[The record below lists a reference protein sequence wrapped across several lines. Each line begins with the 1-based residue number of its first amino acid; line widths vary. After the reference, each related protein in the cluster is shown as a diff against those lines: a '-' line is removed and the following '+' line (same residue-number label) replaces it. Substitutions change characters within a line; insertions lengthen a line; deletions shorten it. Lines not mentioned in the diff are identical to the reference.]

1 MRLRD
6 SVALLALRLLTSS
19 ASFTLAFEVGQL
31 IQTGS
36 GLSIT
41 GKPSSWQSEVS
52 EYLGIP
58 FAQPPINELRWKAPQ
73 KYNGNTTI
81 EALQFS
87 VDCPANVPA
96 YNEHTKL
103 DTSGG
108 IVLSSLG
115 QYGDSFGEDCLTLN
129 VWTKPQTG
137 EKKKAVLVWG
147 KILVHLWRT
156 WALADVYILQCMAED
171 SHSATVRTPFTTVQ
185 D

>member
-1 MRLRD
+1 MVLFWLVVSLSQAFVFCVVERKMRPRD
-6 SVALLALRLLTSS
+6 SVALLALQLLTLSTPL
-19 ASFTLAFEVGQL
+19 ASAFEVGQRV
-31 IQTGS
+31 QTGG
-36 GLSIT
+36 GLDIT
-41 GKPSSWQSEVS
+41 GKPSSWQPEVS

-73 KYNGNTTI
+73 KYTDNKTI

-129 VWTKPQTG
+129 VWTKPQVG
-137 EKKKAVLVWG
+137 EKKKAVLVWS
-147 KILVHLWRT
+147 KLSFPCC
-156 WALADVYILQCMAED
+156 ALNRQG
-171 SHSATVRTPFTTVQ
+171 FG
-185 D
+185 